1 MSGFTTPD
9 AKSSQASAASTA
21 AASSTIAAA
30 STTRA
35 PAAAV
40 LFPETWNKENTTIE
54 KLNLQRFY
62 PHREKR
68 PWALVLHGILS
79 EEECQALIDR
89 SEKQEFSV
97 AEINIGGGKQKKMT
111 DVRNNDRTFID
122 DVELAAQIWQ
132 RISDTLPRERDEDA
146 AFLYEQKNRGGNWTA
161 VGVNE
166 RLRVLRYDPGTHFAP
181 HFDGAYERVDP
192 QHPQC
197 GDISMITAQIYLNQG
212 FQGGATAFLDPN
224 EWHNP
229 EESKIDVVPR
239 TGSVLLFEHRLL
251 HEGSKLL
258 KGRKYTI
265 RSDIMF
271 HRDKVEVDV
280 DADAD
285 ASGK

>member
-1 MSGFTTPD
+1 M
-9 AKSSQASAASTA
+9 
-21 AASSTIAAA
+21 
-30 STTRA
+30 
-35 PAAAV
+35 
-40 LFPETWNKENTTIE
+40 
-54 KLNLQRFY
+54 
-62 PHREKR
+62 R

-89 SEKQEFSV
+89 SEKQVFSV
-97 AEINIGGGKQKKMT
+97 AEINVGGGKQKKMT

-132 RISDTLPRERDEDA
+132 RISDTLPREQDEDA
-146 AFLYEQKNRGGNWTA
+146 TFLYEQKNREGGNWTV

-166 RLRVLRYDPGTHFAP
+166 RLRVLRYDPGTYFAP

-224 EWHNP
+224 EWDNS
-229 EESKIDVVPR
+229 EEGKIDVVPR

-271 HRDKVEVDV
+271 HRDKVEVEVDVEVDV
-280 DADAD
+280 DAD
-285 ASGK
+285 GK